1 METAVTSGGLLFTAV
16 CVQYECSTCVCQRVY
31 WCISPCALMTG
42 VRPPPQGH
50 RRMVCSVTWSDD
62 LTSGRPNLFSS
73 GFDNVAIGWLIT
85 PPKDSKD

>member
-1 METAVTSGGLLFTAV
+1 
-16 CVQYECSTCVCQRVY
+16 
-31 WCISPCALMTG
+31 
-42 VRPPPQGH
+42 
-50 RRMVCSVTWSDD
+50 MVCSVTWSDD